1 MAGMLKLRDANVLLI
16 KEFANKNISISSL
29 LLSLGIRQHKIVH
42 LNSPTEA
49 LNRSF
54 HQQFDILICDQSFR
68 NGQVKSQD
76 LIFELKKANAV
87 DERSTIVMD
96 CKRGFVRD
104 RSYYLADVHIT
115 PDDNQ
120 QDISDLIRKVFK
132 KKNKVWP
139 LLQTENLDSHNDIE
153 KRYQFF
159 ERHYIDY
166 QHDLRLNRANH
177 HLLNR
182 ELKQASELYGVLIK
196 EGGKRDSSVE
206 ISLFLNTLVL
216 NSQTE
221 EALELYE
228 KFDSTRFQLG
238 QPFEEIG
245 SLLLLKS
252 GHVKQAYQLA
262 ARSGLQWGLSRVQ
275 HQILALFAIGLGKYE
290 DALVHF
296 SSDLNA
302 AKQINQN
309 VVHSTL
315 NYLFA
320 LLMVWMRSEE
330 GRILYEKKFAQVLN
344 EVSRLKMNESE
355 TQHFTLIQLH
365 ADFLKGERQNAEASL
380 DAFVRKLDKANDIG
394 KIHALFL
401 STGLSDRE
409 NLAQILDHI
418 KHNDS
423 VFMFEPLPSLCAALV
438 KHIDFQEFA
447 KEMKRFHR
455 TELSES

>member
-1 MAGMLKLRDANVLLI
+1 MLKLRDANVLLI

-29 LLSLGIRQHKIVH
+29 LLSLGIRQHKIIH
-42 LNSPTEA
+42 LNSPCEA

-68 NGQVKSQD
+68 NGQIKSQD
-76 LIFELKKANAV
+76 LIFELKKANAI
-87 DERSTIVMD
+87 DERSIIVMD

-104 RSYYLADVHIT
+104 RSYYLADVHII
-115 PDDNQ
+115 PDDSQ
-120 QDISDLIRKVFK
+120 QEISDLIRKVFK

-139 LLQTENLDSHNDIE
+139 LLQPDNLDSNDDIE
-153 KRYQFF
+153 ERYQFF
-159 ERHYIDY
+159 EHHYVDY
-166 QHDLRLNRANH
+166 QHDLRLNRANN
-177 HLLNR
+177 HLLKR
-182 ELKQASELYGVLIK
+182 ELKQASELYGTLIK
-196 EGGKRDSSVE
+196 EGCIRDYSVE
-206 ISLFLNTLVL
+206 ISLFLNALSL
-216 NSQTE
+216 NGQTK

-228 KFDSTRFQLG
+228 KFNSTRFQLG

-245 SLLLLKS
+245 SLLLLQN
-252 GHVKQAYQLA
+252 GHIKQAYQLS
-262 ARSGLQWGLSRVQ
+262 ARSGLQWGLSRVE

-309 VVHSTL
+309 VVQSTL
-315 NYLFA
+315 NYLFV
-320 LLMVWMRSEE
+320 LLMVWMRSKE

-355 TQHFTLIQLH
+355 SQHFSLIQLH
-365 ADFLKGERQNAEASL
+365 ASFLKGELQNAEASL
-380 DAFVRKLDKANDIG
+380 DAFVRKLGKANDIG

-401 STGLSDRE
+401 STGLSDKE
-409 NLAQILDHI
+409 NLTQIFDHI
-418 KHNDS
+418 KHSDS
-423 VFMFEPLPSLCAALV
+423 VFMFDPLPSLCAALV
-438 KHIDFQEFA
+438 KHIDFQAFA
-447 KEMKRFHR
+447 KEMKRFHI